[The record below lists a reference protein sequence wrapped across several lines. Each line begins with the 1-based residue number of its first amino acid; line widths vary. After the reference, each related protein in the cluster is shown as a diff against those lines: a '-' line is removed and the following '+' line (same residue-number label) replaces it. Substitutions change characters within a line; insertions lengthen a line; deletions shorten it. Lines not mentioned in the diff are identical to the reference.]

1 MKTKPLC
8 TAGFCL
14 SAALALLVCAGA
26 CTGTNIGNPG
36 GQLGRSDCNEELVA
50 LEEDEPA
57 VADPNAASEVTAT
70 ELVESLVG
78 DYSASFQWRRQGYFD
93 DSTTQLMLKVT
104 AKGPLYRVLQT
115 QKEQGNDGRLYEACP
130 DYLRF
135 DAEIEFETAD
145 GGFSETV
152 QTAVSIVEEFETEAR
167 WVGARFQLDADALQG
182 SFVPQRIEIPEDAK
196 NERYALSITIRLREG
211 EAAGGVHDFP
221 GSGGSGDGNS
231 GGGSAE
237 PLGIFGAA
245 Q

>member
-1 MKTKPLC
+1 MKTKPLF

-78 DYSASFQWRRQGYFD
+78 DYSASFQWRQGYFD

-115 QKEQGNDGRLYEACP
+115 QKEQGTDGRLYEACP

-196 NERYALSITIRLREG
+196 NERYALSFTIRLLEG
-211 EAAGGVHDFP
+211 EAAGEVHVFHEYEE
-221 GSGGSGDGNS
+221 SGDAHS
-231 GGGSAE
+231 GGGSDD
-237 PLGIFGAA
+237 PIGSFGAE